1 MTDTS
6 LTPEAPDAAQTAH
19 FLRRFADLM
28 SVGHNA
34 TYLNHAAV
42 LLDTLTAQV
51 TAAQDEEHLWR
62 YKYETMTHHVDL
74 LEAECDTLKHDIDG
88 HLNIITATLAER
100 DTLAATVEAQKSE
113 LTELRRDFDRER
125 EKLTVQTVTHDGI
138 VAGLR
143 GAFDGEHARL
153 QAAIDKGAEEL
164 AGLRLAFERE
174 RDELKAQFKS
184 REAEL
189 SELCLASDRQRVELQ
204 TQLKAAGDELAAFR
218 VVSGRERDAQI
229 AKIAALEAKRAE
241 IRSAF
246 DRIGELR
253 NQSNE
258 HQDGAGHD
266 AAAQA
271 GLQTE
276 ERPLSAQRGEP
287 QSAVGE
293 SDAVVPKATLRQARA
308 QFEYLANEFT
318 GVGDVASKVM
328 CELGAFSMDLA
339 LDAGRK
345 MDHVPVGE
353 VALSILA
360 SPSVTPQPADALTSA
375 SNSSP

>member
-1 MTDTS
+1 
-6 LTPEAPDAAQTAH
+6 
-19 FLRRFADLM
+19 
-28 SVGHNA
+28 
-34 TYLNHAAV
+34 
-42 LLDTLTAQV
+42 
-51 TAAQDEEHLWR
+51 
-62 YKYETMTHHVDL
+62 
-74 LEAECDTLKHDIDG
+74 
-88 HLNIITATLAER
+88 
-100 DTLAATVEAQKSE
+100 
-113 LTELRRDFDRER
+113 
-125 EKLTVQTVTHDGI
+125 
-138 VAGLR
+138 
-143 GAFDGEHARL
+143 
-153 QAAIDKGAEEL
+153 
-164 AGLRLAFERE
+164 
-174 RDELKAQFKS
+174 
-184 REAEL
+184 
-189 SELCLASDRQRVELQ
+189 
-204 TQLKAAGDELAAFR
+204 LKAAGDELAAFR

-258 HQDGAGHD
+258 HQDGARHD
-266 AAAQA
+266 VAAQA

-276 ERPLSAQRGEP
+276 ERSLSAQRGEP

-360 SPSVTPQPADALTSA
+360 SPSVTTQPAEALTSA